1 MKCISCGNYGLEGF
15 VIDDNASDEEIA
27 RIGKIIAETEPG
39 NGSGLI
45 FKRNG
50 EIVTELSLC
59 QN

>member
-1 MKCISCGNYGLEGF
+1 MKAISCGPYGLEGF
-15 VIDDNASDEEIA
+15 VVDDDAPDEEII

-50 EIVTELSLC
+50 EIVREA
-59 QN
+59 